1 MSKVDIKKLDSV
13 TANDTTATALI
24 NENFAKLQAGV
35 EDALSRT
42 GKTPNFMDTELD
54 MNSRRIINCG
64 EAVGDND
71 VVTYKVV
78 KDSITTATGS
88 AEAAANSAIQAA
100 TSAQSAL
107 VSATNAINSLRNAED
122 TLNLASGLLTETQ
135 QYVEAAKAD
144 IDVVVQDAKDAVD
157 DTIAGAVE
165 DVKQEAMNAA
175 NSVIDQAAELAATS
189 AKATVDTYVM
199 EVVVPQAD
207 VFINRAEQAAINAD
221 ADAENCAESAGI
233 AAEEADEAKQWAD
246 HAKIWATGEDA
257 EVETIAPGEGK
268 HSSREY
274 ASRAEESAIA
284 AAEAADRAQSASGTT
299 SGKVIQ
305 LGFDG
310 ATVRTGLEFKHAPSG
325 VEIPYTLEDNQEYE
339 IDLLFNGTLPTGSMY
354 IKNGNDTIN
363 FVSTL
368 HRTSTDSVDI
378 DDMKQVMR
386 YNADTGYRWLFK
398 AVYKVTPA
406 GNKVFLLYPV
416 VAKEDIDIIDLG
428 TVRNPTFKP
437 NKVYKATINSSSIF
451 YMATVTD
458 TSVVNQTKI
467 YLTVAG
473 DVAINW
479 GSSTKFYNG
488 VIPTIENGGV
498 YEVFYEYNP
507 NDNTWVV
514 GVLSAK
520 AV

>member
-1 MSKVDIKKLDSV
+1 MSKVDIRRLDSV

-24 NENFAKLQAGV
+24 NENFEKLQAGI

-42 GKTPNFMDTELD
+42 GKTPNFMDADFD

-64 EAVGDND
+64 EAVEDND

-78 KDSITTATGS
+78 KDSISTAKDS
-88 AEAAANSAIQAA
+88 ATSAANSAAQAA

-107 VSATNAINSLRNAED
+107 VSSTNAINALRNAED
-122 TLNLASGLLTETQ
+122 TLTLASGLLTETQ
-135 QYVEAAKAD
+135 QYVEFAKAD

-175 NSVIDQAAELAATS
+175 NSVIDQAAELAANS
-189 AKATVDTYVM
+189 AKVSVDEYVLETVT
-199 EVVVPQAD
+199 PQVQEFVNIAQ
-207 VFINRAEQAAINAD
+207 QAASNAD
-221 ADAENCAESAGI
+221 ADATNAEESATI
-233 AAEEADEAKQWAD
+233 ASNGADE
-246 HAKIWATGEDA
+246 AKIWATGTDG
-257 EVETIAPGEGK
+257 EVETIAPGEEK

-274 ASRAEESAIA
+274 ATRAEKSAIA
-284 AAEAADRAQSASGTT
+284 AAEAADRAQSASG
-299 SGKVIQ
+299 SGSTKVLQ

-310 ATVRTGLEFKHAPSG
+310 TTVRTGLEFKHAPSG
-325 VEIPYTLEDNQEYE
+325 TEIPYTLEENQEYE
-339 IDLLFNGTLPTGSMY
+339 IDLLFNGTLPNPTGSGMY
-354 IKNGNDTIN
+354 IKNGSDTIN
-363 FVSTL
+363 IVSTL
-368 HRTSTDSVDI
+368 HRDSTKIVYI
-378 DDMKQVMR
+378 ADMEQVMR
-386 YNADTGYRWLFK
+386 HNSDTGYRWLFK
-398 AVYKVTPA
+398 AVYKITPA
-406 GNKVFLLYPV
+406 GNKVFLIYPV
-416 VAKEDIDIIDLG
+416 IAKEDIDIIDLG
-428 TVRNPTFKP
+428 TLSSSSSFRI
-437 NKVYKATINSSSIF
+437 NKVHKAVLQSNTIL
-451 YMATVTD
+451 YAPTVED
-458 TSVVNQTKI
+458 TSIVNQFKI
-467 YLTVAG
+467 FLKVNG
-473 DVAINW
+473 DYAINW